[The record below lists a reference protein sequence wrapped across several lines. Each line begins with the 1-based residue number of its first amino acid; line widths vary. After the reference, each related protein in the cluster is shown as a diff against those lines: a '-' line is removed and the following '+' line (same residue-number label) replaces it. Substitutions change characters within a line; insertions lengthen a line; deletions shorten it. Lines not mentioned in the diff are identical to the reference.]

1 MGAVP
6 GDYVRASMRG
16 KKYKAKDRTVQ
27 KAGRGG
33 LMEINLHSHEQT
45 GISSRE
51 KETAVRKAADPVNY
65 QKIRGRERSAG
76 SEKRKRRRRAAVP
89 GDQSSAGSNAG
100 SVRKDYYKLPE
111 PPGGGQFFEDS
122 GMGSP
127 QGRMPEPRRMQTGT
141 VPDTDEKTVQTAGMG
156 DVSRAGPEM
165 TAGYETCGPLA
176 GMAVRDAAGQRHG
189 GAVRP
194 GLKYDAAYHPS
205 PDQYGNA
212 GGTEAEKAVRIRE
225 DGKENNMDA
234 QDAHGRISDA
244 GDHSIQSSRG
254 SSIQRVFFRPEM
266 GSRRKRPD
274 SGRKTP
280 WKKKQ
285 RIIFSSGEKAGTEPA
300 ENGALKA
307 EAGRAGSAAGD
318 LENADA
324 RKHGRRD
331 QDVNK
336 RKRIYHRDGRLDIF
350 SVESCPEKGESGPA
364 VPDNGK
370 KTPLEKKQRIYFIIG
385 EKTGTAAAGNDALK
399 NTAGRE
405 TGRTGAAAEDQKGS
419 DSRKGTDVKKDSPP
433 DSAGTGNPKHGR
445 PERGGKK
452 KGGRLNFDE
461 KDSGMVRGA
470 GMGIAKRTAR
480 PFLHAVDESGSV
492 CTDEGDES
500 ETMQKRIRKNQMAG
514 AAASGL
520 RHAVGSRSS
529 RMAGYRQRMDG
540 YSRSMQGEKP
550 GAAGGTGA
558 GRGRHSDMGSPQ
570 GKNSGSV
577 EQGTKKTAR
586 RKQQKKRYKH
596 IYQSQVRTGMWNTVK
611 QTAGILQPGSVGNA
625 LQAAGRKRHAFLEFF
640 GKKKNMQWLLAAV
653 FILFL
658 ACASMSAS
666 CSALFQGAAGI
677 VGTTYPGSDEDI
689 QNTETRCLELENAL
703 DSQVNGMEAVHPG
716 YDEYRYQIDEIS
728 HDPYRLASYLTVVCP
743 GYTYAQ
749 AEGMLQDIL
758 ERQYRLTV
766 EERMEMRVD
775 PDTGESVEWHV
786 LCISLENRGL
796 DAVAHDCLTE
806 DQEKLYQAYNLT
818 HGNRHG
824 LFGEAG
830 ESGGS
835 DAVNPDTGIPAVPG
849 SALSDQRV
857 ANMLQ
862 EAEKYIGYPYVWGG
876 STPQT
881 SFDCSGFVSWVIN
894 NCGNGWNVGRQTAEG
909 LRGCCT
915 YVPPQDAKPGDLIF
929 FQGTYNTPGASHV
942 GIYVGNNR
950 MLHCGNPIQFT
961 DLGQYWQQH
970 FFQYGRLP

>member
-1 MGAVP
+1 
-6 GDYVRASMRG
+6 MRG
-16 KKYKAKDRTVQ
+16 KKYKAKDRVVQ

-51 KETAVRKAADPVNY
+51 KENAVRKAPDPVNY
-65 QKIRGRERSAG
+65 RKTRGRERSAG

-89 GDQSSAGSNAG
+89 GDQSGTGSNAE
-100 SVRKDYYKLPE
+100 SVRQDYSKLQKT
-111 PPGGGQFFEDS
+111 PGGGQFFEAS
-122 GMGSP
+122 GMSSP
-127 QGRMPEPRRMQTGT
+127 QGRVPELRRMQTGT
-141 VPDTDEKTVQTAGMG
+141 APDTDEKAVQIAGMG
-156 DVSRAGPEM
+156 DASRAGPEM
-165 TAGYETCGPLA
+165 TAGYKTCESLA
-176 GMAVRDAAGQRHG
+176 GMAVRDAEGQQHG
-189 GAVRP
+189 GAVQPR
-194 GLKYDAAYHPS
+194 LKYDAAYHPS
-205 PDQYGNA
+205 PGQYGNA
-212 GGTEAEKAVRIRE
+212 GGTEAEKAVRIWE
-225 DGKENNMDA
+225 DGQENNMDA
-234 QDAHGRISDA
+234 QDAHGRLSDA
-244 GDHSIQSSRG
+244 GGHSIQPSRD
-254 SSIQRVFFRPEM
+254 SSIQRAFLRPGM
-266 GSRRKRPD
+266 DSRRKRPD

-285 RIIFSSGEKAGTEPA
+285 RIIFSSGETAGTEPA
-300 ENGALKA
+300 ENGALKD

-318 LENADA
+318 LENADV
-324 RKHGRRD
+324 RKHGRLD
-331 QDVNK
+331 QDGNK
-336 RKRIYHRDGRLDIF
+336 RKRIYQRDGRLDIF
-350 SVESCPEKGESGPA
+350 SVESCPEKGKSAAESGPA
-364 VPDNGK
+364 VLDNGR
-370 KTPLEKKQRIYFIIG
+370 KTLLEKKQRIYFSIG

-405 TGRTGAAAEDQKGS
+405 TGKTGAAAGDQKGS

-461 KDSGMVRGA
+461 KDSEMVRGA

-480 PFLHAVDESGSV
+480 TFLHAVYESGSV

-500 ETMQKRIRKNQMAG
+500 ETVQKRIRKNHMAG

-529 RMAGYRQRMDG
+529 RMAGNRQRMDG
-540 YSRSMQGEKP
+540 YSRSLQEKKP
-550 GAAGGTGA
+550 WADSGTGT
-558 GRGRHSDMGSPQ
+558 GRGRHPDMDSPQ
-570 GKNSGSV
+570 GKNKGNT
-577 EQGTKKTAR
+577 EQGTKETAR
-586 RKQQKKRYKH
+586 RKQQKKWYKR
-596 IYQSQVRTGMWNTVK
+596 IYQSQTR
-611 QTAGILQPGSVGNA
+611 AGIWMAGK
-625 LQAAGRKRHAFLEFF
+625 QAAGVLQSGSAENARQAVTRKCHEFFAFF

-658 ACASMSAS
+658 ACASMFAS

-689 QNTETRCLELENAL
+689 QNTETRYLELENAL
-703 DSQVNGMEAVHPG
+703 DSQVNSMEAVHPG

-728 HDPYRLASYLTVVCP
+728 HDPYQLASYLTVVCP

-806 DQEKLYQAYNLT
+806 DQEELYQAYNLT

-824 LFGEAG
+824 LLGEAG

-835 DAVNPDTGIPAVPG
+835 DAVNPDTGVPAVPG
-849 SALSDQRV
+849 SALSDQRF

-970 FFQYGRLP
+970 FLQYGRLP

>member
-1 MGAVP
+1 
-6 GDYVRASMRG
+6 MRG
-16 KKYKAKDRTVQ
+16 KKYKAKDRAVQ

-33 LMEINLHSHEQT
+33 LMEINLHSHEQK

-51 KETAVRKAADPVNY
+51 KENAVRKAPDPVNY
-65 QKIRGRERSAG
+65 QKTRGRERSAG

-89 GDQSSAGSNAG
+89 GDQSGADSNAEG
-100 SVRKDYYKLPE
+100 VRQDYFKLPE
-111 PPGGGQFFEDS
+111 TSGGRQFFETS
-122 GMGSP
+122 GMGSA
-127 QGRMPEPRRMQTGT
+127 QGRVPEPCRMQTGT
-141 VPDTDEKTVQTAGMG
+141 VPDTDEKTVQIDEMG
-156 DVSRAGPEM
+156 DASRAGLEM
-165 TAGYETCGPLA
+165 TAGYETCRPLA
-176 GMAVRDAAGQRHG
+176 GMAVRDVEGQRHG
-189 GAVRP
+189 GTVRP
-194 GLKYDAAYHPS
+194 GLKYDAAYYPS
-205 PDQYGNA
+205 PGRYGNA
-212 GGTEAEKAVRIRE
+212 GGTETEKAARFRE
-225 DGKENNMDA
+225 DAQGNDMDA
-234 QDAHGRISDA
+234 QDAHGRFSDA
-244 GDHSIQSSRG
+244 GGRPIQHIRG
-254 SSIQRVFFRPEM
+254 SSIQRAFFPPGM
-266 GSRRKRPD
+266 DSRRKRPD
-274 SGRKTP
+274 SGRKIP

-300 ENGALKA
+300 ENGALKD

-318 LENADA
+318 LENAGA
-324 RKHGRRD
+324 RKHGRLE
-331 QDVNK
+331 QDGNK
-336 RKRIYHRDGRLDIF
+336 RKRTCKRDARLDIF
-350 SVESCPEKGESGPA
+350 SGESCPEKGKSTAVSSPA
-364 VPDNGK
+364 VPDGVRK
-370 KTPLEKKQRIYFIIG
+370 IPLGKKQRIYFSSG
-385 EKTGTAAAGNDALK
+385 EQAGTGPAGNGVLK

-405 TGRTGAAAEDQKGS
+405 AGRTGAAAGDKKGS
-419 DSRKGTDVKKDSPP
+419 DSRKGTDVKKDRPP
-433 DSAGTGNPKHGR
+433 DSAGTGNPEHGR
-445 PERGGKK
+445 TERGGKK
-452 KGGRLNFDE
+452 KGGRLYFDE

-480 PFLHAVDESGSV
+480 AFLHAVDESGSV
-492 CTDEGDES
+492 CTDEDDES
-500 ETMQKRIRKNQMAG
+500 ETVQKRIRKNRMAG

-529 RMAGYRQRMDG
+529 RMAGYRQRMERC
-540 YSRSMQGEKP
+540 SRSMP
-550 GAAGGTGA
+550 WAAGGTGA
-558 GRGRHSDMGSPQ
+558 GRGRHPDMDSPQ
-570 GKNSGSV
+570 GKNSGNA
-577 EQGTKKTAR
+577 EQETKKTAR
-586 RKQQKKRYKH
+586 RKQQKKRYKR
-596 IYQSQVRTGMWNTVK
+596 IYQSHARTGMWKAAK
-611 QTAGILQPGSVGNA
+611 QTAGILQPGPAGNA
-625 LQAAGRKRHAFLEFF
+625 KQAAGRKRHAFFEIF

-658 ACASMSAS
+658 SCASMFAS

-689 QNTETRCLELENAL
+689 QNTEARYLELENAL
-703 DSQVNGMEAVHPG
+703 DSQVNGMEAAHPG
-716 YDEYRYQIDEIS
+716 YDEYRYQIDGIS

-743 GYTYAQ
+743 GYTYEQ
-749 AEGMLQDIL
+749 AESMLQDIL

-766 EERMEMRVD
+766 EERTETRID

-818 HGNRHG
+818 HGNRNG
-824 LFGEAG
+824 LFGETG
-830 ESGGS
+830 ESGGP
-835 DAVNPDTGIPAVPG
+835 DAVSPDAGVPAVPG
-849 SALSDQRV
+849 GALSDQRF

-909 LRGCCT
+909 LRGCCA
-915 YVPPQDAKPGDLIF
+915 YVPPQDAEPGDLIF

-970 FFQYGRLP
+970 FLQYGRLP

>member
-1 MGAVP
+1 
-6 GDYVRASMRG
+6 MRG

-27 KAGRGG
+27 KAGRSG
-33 LMEINLHSHEQT
+33 LMEINLRSHEQT

-51 KETAVRKAADPVNY
+51 KETAVRKAPDPVNY
-65 QKIRGRERSAG
+65 RKTRGRGRSAE

-89 GDQSSAGSNAG
+89 GDQSGAGSNAE
-100 SVRKDYYKLPE
+100 SVRQDYFKLPE
-111 PPGGGQFFEDS
+111 TSGGGQFFEAS
-122 GMGSP
+122 GMGSL
-127 QGRMPEPRRMQTGT
+127 QGRAPEPCSLQTET
-141 VPDTDEKTVQTAGMG
+141 VPDTDEKTVQIAGMG
-156 DVSRAGPEM
+156 DASRAGPEM
-165 TAGYETCGPLA
+165 TAGYEACGPLA
-176 GMAVRDAAGQRHG
+176 GMAVRDVAGQRHG
-189 GAVRP
+189 GAVQP

-205 PDQYGNA
+205 PGQYGNA
-212 GGTEAEKAVRIRE
+212 GGTEAEKTARIRE
-225 DGKENNMDA
+225 DAQGNDMDA
-234 QDAHGRISDA
+234 QDAHGRLSDA
-244 GDHSIQSSRG
+244 GGLSIQPGRG
-254 SSIQRVFFRPEM
+254 SSIQRAFLRPEM
-266 GSRRKRPD
+266 DSRRKRPD

-285 RIIFSSGEKAGTEPA
+285 RIIFNSGEKAGTEPA
-300 ENGALKA
+300 ENGALKD
-307 EAGRAGSAAGD
+307 EAGRAGYATRAP
-318 LENADA
+318 ENADA
-324 RKHGRRD
+324 RKPGRLD
-331 QDVNK
+331 QDGNK
-336 RKRIYHRDGRLDIF
+336 RKRTYQRDGRLDIF
-350 SVESCPEKGESGPA
+350 LVESCPEKGESAAGSDPA
-364 VPDNGK
+364 VPDSVR
-370 KTPLEKKQRIYFIIG
+370 KTPLEKKQRIYFSSG
-385 EKTGTAAAGNDALK
+385 EKTGTGPDGNSALK
-399 NTAGRE
+399 DNAGRE
-405 TGRTGAAAEDQKGS
+405 AGRTGSAAGDQKGS

-433 DSAGTGNPKHGR
+433 DSADTGSPKHGR

-470 GMGIAKRTAR
+470 GMGIAKRTAS

-492 CTDEGDES
+492 CTGEGDES
-500 ETMQKRIRKNQMAG
+500 ETVQKRIRKNHMAG

-520 RHAVGSRSS
+520 RHAVGRRSA

-540 YSRSMQGEKP
+540 YSRSLQEEKP
-550 GAAGGTGA
+550 WADSGTGA
-558 GRGRHSDMGSPQ
+558 GRGQHPDMDSRQ
-570 GKNSGSV
+570 GKNRGSA

-586 RKQQKKRYKH
+586 RKQQKKQYKR
-596 IYQSQVRTGMWNTVK
+596 IYQSQTRTGMWKAGK
-611 QTAGILQPGSVGNA
+611 QAAGALQSGFAENA
-625 LQAAGRKRHAFLEFF
+625 LQAVTRKRHEFFAFL
-640 GKKKNMQWLLAAV
+640 GKKKNMQRLLAAV

-658 ACASMSAS
+658 ACVSMFAS

-689 QNTETRCLELENAL
+689 QNTEARYLELENAL
-703 DSQVNGMEAVHPG
+703 DSQVNGMEAAHPG

-728 HDPYRLASYLTVVCP
+728 HDPYRLASCLTVVCP
-743 GYTYAQ
+743 GYTYEQ

-766 EERMEMRVD
+766 EERAEIHID

-818 HGNRHG
+818 HGNRDG

-830 ESGGS
+830 ESGNF
-835 DAVNPDTGIPAVPG
+835 DAVNPDAGVPAVPG
-849 SALSDQRV
+849 GALSDQRF

-894 NCGNGWNVGRQTAEG
+894 SCGNGWNVGRQTAEG

-970 FFQYGRLP
+970 FLQYGRLP

>member
-1 MGAVP
+1 
-6 GDYVRASMRG
+6 MRG
-16 KKYKAKDRTVQ
+16 KKYKAKDRVVQ

-51 KETAVRKAADPVNY
+51 KETAVRSKASDPVNY
-65 QKIRGRERSAG
+65 RKTCGRGRSAG
-76 SEKRKRRRRAAVP
+76 AEKRKHRRRAAVP
-89 GDQSSAGSNAG
+89 GDQSGAGSNAER
-100 SVRKDYYKLPE
+100 VRQDYFKLPE
-111 PPGGGQFFEDS
+111 TSGGRQFFEAS

-127 QGRMPEPRRMQTGT
+127 RGRVPEACSLQTGT
-141 VPDTDEKTVQTAGMG
+141 APDTDEKAVQIAGVA
-156 DVSRAGPEM
+156 DASRAGPEM
-165 TAGYETCGPLA
+165 TAGYETCGSLA
-176 GMAVRDAAGQRHG
+176 GMAVRDVAGQRHG
-189 GAVRP
+189 GAVQPR
-194 GLKYDAAYHPS
+194 LKYDAAYHPS
-205 PDQYGNA
+205 PGQYGNA
-212 GGTEAEKAVRIRE
+212 GGTEDEKAVRIRE
-225 DGKENNMDA
+225 DDQENNMDA
-234 QDAHGRISDA
+234 QDAHGRLSDA
-244 GDHSIQSSRG
+244 GGRSTQPSRG
-254 SSIQRVFFRPEM
+254 SSIQRVFLRPGM
-266 GSRRKRPD
+266 DSRRKQPD

-285 RIIFSSGEKAGTEPA
+285 RIIFSSGEKEGTEPA
-300 ENGALKA
+300 ENGALKD

-324 RKHGRRD
+324 RKHGRLV
-331 QDVNK
+331 QDGNK
-336 RKRIYHRDGRLDIF
+336 RKRIYQRDGRLDIF
-350 SVESCPEKGESGPA
+350 SGESCSEKGKSPAGNGPA
-364 VPDNGK
+364 VPDGVRK
-370 KTPLEKKQRIYFIIG
+370 IPLEKKQRIYFSSG
-385 EKTGTAAAGNDALK
+385 EQTGTGPAGNGGLK
-399 NTAGRE
+399 NTTGRE
-405 TGRTGAAAEDQKGS
+405 AGRTGSAARDQKES
-419 DSRKGTDVKKDSPP
+419 DSRKGTDVKKDSPL
-433 DSAGTGNPKHGR
+433 DSTGTGSPKHGR
-445 PERGGKK
+445 QERGGKK

-461 KDSGMVRGA
+461 KDSEMVRGA

-500 ETMQKRIRKNQMAG
+500 ETVQKRIRKNQMAG

-529 RMAGYRQRMDG
+529 RMEGYRQRMDG
-540 YSRSMQGEKP
+540 YSRSLQGEKP

-596 IYQSQVRTGMWNTVK
+596 IYQSQARTGMWNTVK

-658 ACASMSAS
+658 ACASMFAS

-689 QNTETRCLELENAL
+689 QNTETRYLELENAL

-835 DAVNPDTGIPAVPG
+835 DAVNPDTGVPAVPG
-849 SALSDQRV
+849 SALSDQRF

-970 FFQYGRLP
+970 FLQYGRLP

>member
-1 MGAVP
+1 
-6 GDYVRASMRG
+6 MRG

-51 KETAVRKAADPVNY
+51 KETAVRKAPDPVNY
-65 QKIRGRERSAG
+65 QKTRGRERSAG
-76 SEKRKRRRRAAVP
+76 SEKRKHRRRAAVP
-89 GDQSSAGSNAG
+89 GNQRGAGSNAEG
-100 SVRKDYYKLPE
+100 VRQDYFKLPE
-111 PPGGGQFFEDS
+111 PPGGGQFFEAS

-156 DVSRAGPEM
+156 DASRAGPEM

-194 GLKYDAAYHPS
+194 GLKYDTAYHPS
-205 PDQYGNA
+205 PGQYGNA

-225 DGKENNMDA
+225 DGQENNMDA
-234 QDAHGRISDA
+234 QDAHGRLSDA
-244 GDHSIQSSRG
+244 GGHSIQPSRDSSM
-254 SSIQRVFFRPEM
+254 QRAFLRPGM
-266 GSRRKRPD
+266 DSRRKRPD

-300 ENGALKA
+300 ENGALKD

-324 RKHGRRD
+324 RKHGRLD
-331 QDVNK
+331 QDGNK
-336 RKRIYHRDGRLDIF
+336 RKRIYQRDGRLDIF
-350 SVESCPEKGESGPA
+350 SGESCSEKGKSSVGNGPA
-364 VPDNGK
+364 VPDGVRK
-370 KTPLEKKQRIYFIIG
+370 IPLKKKQRIYFSSG
-385 EKTGTAAAGNDALK
+385 EQTGTGPAGNGALK

-405 TGRTGAAAEDQKGS
+405 AGRTGSAARDQKES
-419 DSRKGTDVKKDSPP
+419 DSRKGTDVKKDSPL
-433 DSAGTGNPKHGR
+433 DSTGTGSPKHGR

-470 GMGIAKRTAR
+470 GMGIAKRTAC
-480 PFLHAVDESGSV
+480 PFLHAVDGSGSV

-500 ETMQKRIRKNQMAG
+500 ETVQKRIRKNQMAG

-540 YSRSMQGEKP
+540 CSRSLQGEKP

-570 GKNSGSV
+570 GKNSGNM
-577 EQGTKKTAR
+577 EQETKKTAR

-596 IYQSQVRTGMWNTVK
+596 IYQSQARTGMWNTVK
-611 QTAGILQPGSVGNA
+611 QTAGILQPGPVGNT

-640 GKKKNMQWLLAAV
+640 GKKKNMQWLLATV

-658 ACASMSAS
+658 ACASMFAS

-689 QNTETRCLELENAL
+689 QNTETRYLELENAL
-703 DSQVNGMEAVHPG
+703 DSQVNGMEAAHPG

-775 PDTGESVEWHV
+775 PDTGESVEWYV

-818 HGNRHG
+818 HGNRDG
-824 LFGEAG
+824 LFGETG
-830 ESGGS
+830 ESGLP
-835 DAVNPDTGIPAVPG
+835 DAGNPDAGVPVVPG
-849 SALSDQRV
+849 GALSDQRF

-915 YVPPQDAKPGDLIF
+915 YIPPQDAKPGDLVF

-970 FFQYGRLP
+970 FLQYGRLP

>member
-1 MGAVP
+1 
-6 GDYVRASMRG
+6 MRG
-16 KKYKAKDRTVQ
+16 KKYKAKDRVVQ

-51 KETAVRKAADPVNY
+51 KETAVRSKASDPVNY
-65 QKIRGRERSAG
+65 RKTCGRGRSAG
-76 SEKRKRRRRAAVP
+76 AEKRRHRRRAAVP
-89 GDQSSAGSNAG
+89 GDQSGAGSNAER
-100 SVRKDYYKLPE
+100 VRQDYFKLPE
-111 PPGGGQFFEDS
+111 TSGGRQFFEAS

-127 QGRMPEPRRMQTGT
+127 RGRVPEACSLQTGT
-141 VPDTDEKTVQTAGMG
+141 APDTDEKAVQIAGMA
-156 DVSRAGPEM
+156 DASRAGPEM
-165 TAGYETCGPLA
+165 TAGYETCGSLE
-176 GMAVRDAAGQRHG
+176 GMAVRDVAGQRHG
-189 GAVRP
+189 GAVQPR
-194 GLKYDAAYHPS
+194 LKYDAAYHPS
-205 PDQYGNA
+205 PGQYGNA
-212 GGTEAEKAVRIRE
+212 GGTEDEKAVRIRE
-225 DGKENNMDA
+225 DDQENNMDA
-234 QDAHGRISDA
+234 QDAHGRLSDA
-244 GDHSIQSSRG
+244 GGRSTQPSRG
-254 SSIQRVFFRPEM
+254 SSIQRVFLRPGM
-266 GSRRKRPD
+266 DSRRKQPG

-285 RIIFSSGEKAGTEPA
+285 RIIFSSGEKEGTEPA
-300 ENGALKA
+300 ENGALKD
-307 EAGRAGSAAGD
+307 ETGRAGSAAGD
-318 LENADA
+318 LENASA
-324 RKHGRRD
+324 RKYGRLE
-331 QDVNK
+331 QDGNK
-336 RKRIYHRDGRLDIF
+336 RKRIYQKDVRLDIF
-350 SVESCPEKGESGPA
+350 SGESCPEKGKSTAGSGPA
-364 VPDNGK
+364 VPDGVRK
-370 KTPLEKKQRIYFIIG
+370 IPLEKKQRIYFSSG
-385 EKTGTAAAGNDALK
+385 EQKGTGPAGNGALK

-405 TGRTGAAAEDQKGS
+405 AGRTGAAAGDQKGS
-419 DSRKGTDVKKDSPP
+419 DSRKGTDVKNDSPP
-433 DSAGTGNPKHGR
+433 DSTGTGSPKHGR
-445 PERGGKK
+445 QERGGKK

-461 KDSGMVRGA
+461 KDSEMVRGA

-500 ETMQKRIRKNQMAG
+500 ETVQKRIRKNQMAG

-540 YSRSMQGEKP
+540 YSRSLQGEKP

-596 IYQSQVRTGMWNTVK
+596 IYQSQARTGMWNTVK
-611 QTAGILQPGSVGNA
+611 QTAGILQPESAGNA

-640 GKKKNMQWLLAAV
+640 GKKKNMQWLLVAV

-658 ACASMSAS
+658 ACASMFAS

-689 QNTETRCLELENAL
+689 QNTETRYLELENAL
-703 DSQVNGMEAVHPG
+703 DSQVNGMEAAHPG

-758 ERQYRLTV
+758 ECQYCLTV

-818 HGNRHG
+818 HGNRDG
-824 LFGEAG
+824 LFGETG
-830 ESGGS
+830 ESGGP
-835 DAVNPDTGIPAVPG
+835 DAVSPDAGVPAVPG
-849 SALSDQRV
+849 SALSDHRF

-970 FFQYGRLP
+970 FLQYGRLP